1 MATFE
6 LVGADWLARHA
17 GDAGVAVIDSRPQAD
32 YWAGHIPH
40 ARHLD
45 PALLALQ
52 RTDGP
57 ALARFHALLGWTLSA
72 LGITAETQVVV
83 AGAQNEV
90 NAARVAWALAYAGVA
105 RIALLDGGLK
115 AWHGELDT
123 AAPAVR
129 ATRFVPQPQA
139 AYLAT
144 ADAVLAAAQG
154 GARVLDAR
162 EHDEYA
168 GLRSNARRNG
178 RVPGARFWDTRQELG
193 ADGRFAPR
201 AQLAAALAEVAAPG
215 ERTLVYCAG
224 GGRAA
229 RAFVA
234 LQLAG
239 HADAAVYP
247 ASWNEWGNLDA
258 YPVDAT
264 APAAPATATGAAAA

>member
-1 MATFE
+1 MAVFE
-6 LVGADWLARHA
+6 LVSADWLAQHA
-17 GDAGVAVIDSRPQAD
+17 GAAGVAVIDSRPQAD
-32 YWAGHIPH
+32 YWEGHIPH

-45 PALLALQ
+45 GALLSLP
-52 RTDGP
+52 RTDAP
-57 ALARFHALLGWTLSA
+57 ALARFHTLLGWTLSA
-72 LGITAETQVVV
+72 LGIAADTHVVV

-115 AWHGELDT
+115 AWGGALDR
-123 AAPAVR
+123 AAPSVR
-129 ATRFVPQPQA
+129 ATRFVPQPRA

-144 ADAVLAAAQG
+144 AEEVLAATQG
-154 GARVLDAR
+154 GARVIDAR

-201 AQLAAALAEVAAPG
+201 AQLAAALAQVAAPG
-215 ERTLVYCAG
+215 ERAIVYCGG

-247 ASWNEWGNLDA
+247 ASWNEWGNLDQ
-258 YPVDAT
+258 YPVDASAIAIPAAAT
-264 APAAPATATGAAAA
+264 APAA

>member
-1 MATFE
+1 MAAFE
-6 LVGADWLARHA
+6 LVSAEWLAQHA
-17 GDAGVAVIDSRPQAD
+17 GAAGVVVIDSRPQAD
-32 YWAGHIPH
+32 YWEGHIPH

-57 ALARFHALLGWTLSA
+57 ALARFHALLGWALSA
-72 LGITAETQVVV
+72 LGITADTHVVV

-90 NAARVAWALAYAGVA
+90 NAARAAWALAYAGVA

-115 AWHGELDT
+115 TWHGET
-123 AAPAVR
+123 ERSAPAVR

-144 ADAVLAAAQG
+144 AEAVLAASQG

-168 GLRSNARRNG
+168 GLRSNARRHG

-201 AQLAAALAEVAAPG
+201 AQLAAALGAVAAPG
-215 ERTLVYCAG
+215 ERTIVYCGG

-234 LQLAG
+234 LQLTG
-239 HADAAVYP
+239 HADTAVYP
-247 ASWNEWGNLDA
+247 ASWNEWGNLDP
-258 YPVDAT
+258 YPVDSA
-264 APAAPATATGAAAA
+264 APAAPATETGA